1 MALNFP
7 NNPTI
12 GDIYTDTT
20 SGFSYEWD
28 GTVWQ
33 SYTASSSKNISIID
47 DISGSFNGTLDTFAL
62 AVSGTAL
69 TPANAQQ
76 LRIVLG
82 GVVQEPLTDYTVSGS
97 NITFTTPPTGG
108 LTFSGV
114 SLGPAVAVSV
124 PGDGTVTPP
133 KLSTGGPS
141 WNGSGDVLVSG
152 IVTASSFV
160 GNLTGTATTATEA
173 TNFTVT
179 ANNSTNE
186 TVYPV
191 FVDGATGTQ
200 GAETDTSLSYNPST
214 NILTAGT
221 FSGSGSNLTSL
232 NASNISSGTIGDAY
246 LPATISSDI
255 TGNAATA
262 TDATN
267 FTVSANNST
276 DETVYP
282 VFVDGATGSQGAETD
297 TSLSY
302 NPSTNILTA
311 GTFSGSGDNLTG
323 ISTNFVSAIGI
334 QSAGVAIGAGITQLN
349 FIGAGNTFAVD
360 GTTVNISIAGG
371 GGGGGELSISTNTTN
386 QSQYL
391 TYAVSTGSTTGLGVT
406 TNDLVFNPSTVRLGI
421 GTNNPQNTLQIE
433 GELLI
438 SAGSASSTHVIQK
451 AYEDNSGSISWEGT
465 SGQLFSITNNLT
477 SGSLFNVTNISG
489 IPYLDVNA
497 DGSVQLSPYANGN
510 VSVGATSAP
519 TTLYLNGTAA
529 SNVVELGNISTN
541 TALDFSSG
549 NNFSMT
555 LTGSIVLLNPTGV
568 TTGQSGIIQIQQDGT
583 GNRTCGFSS
592 HWDFPSATVP
602 TLSTGADALDCITYF
617 VRNSTSIIAN
627 SLIGIGTI

>member
-191 FVDGATGTQ
+191 FVDGATG
-200 GAETDTSLSYNPST
+200 
-214 NILTAGT
+214 
-221 FSGSGSNLTSL
+221 
-232 NASNISSGTIGDAY
+232 
-246 LPATISSDI
+246 
-255 TGNAATA
+255 
-262 TDATN
+262 
-267 FTVSANNST
+267 
-276 DETVYP
+276 
-282 VFVDGATGSQGAETD
+282 SQGAETD

-360 GTTVNISIAGG
+360 GTTVNISIAG

-555 LTGSIVLLNPTGV
+555 LTGSIVLLNPTGL

-583 GNRTCGFSS
+583 GSRTCGFSS
-592 HWDFPSATVP
+592 HWDFPSATAP
-602 TLSTGADALDCITYF
+602 TLSTGANALDCITYF